1 MTEQTEEQKSFE
13 ELIASLEGR
22 VRKLEAGDLPLEQ
35 ALKLFE
41 EGIEL
46 TRDCHERLD
55 AADRRIIDLESRRK
69 E

>member
-1 MTEQTEEQKSFE
+1 MTEETEEQKPFE
-13 ELIASLEGR
+13 ELIASLEDR

>member
-1 MTEQTEEQKSFE
+1 MSEEPQKSFE
-13 ELIASLEGR
+13 ELIEALEDR
-22 VRKLEAGDLPLEQ
+22 VRKLEAGELPLEQ

-55 AADRRIIDLESRRK
+55 AADRRIVELESHRK

>member
-1 MTEQTEEQKSFE
+1 MSDEKESRSFD
-13 ELIASLEGR
+13 ELIEALEAR
-22 VRKLEAGDLPLEQ
+22 VRQLESGDLPLGD

-46 TRDCHERLD
+46 TRNCHERLD
-55 AADRRIIDLESRRK
+55 AADRRIIDLERTGRQ

>member
-1 MTEQTEEQKSFE
+1 VTEETEEQKPFE
-13 ELIASLEGR
+13 ELIASLEDR

>member
-1 MTEQTEEQKSFE
+1 MSEEPQKSFE
-13 ELIASLEGR
+13 ELIEALEDR

-55 AADRRIIDLESRRK
+55 AADRRIVELESHRK

>member
-1 MTEQTEEQKSFE
+1 MSEEPQKSFE
-13 ELIASLEGR
+13 ELIEALEDR
-22 VRKLEAGDLPLEQ
+22 VRKLEAGELPLEH

-55 AADRRIIDLESRRK
+55 AADRRIVELESRRK

>member
-1 MTEQTEEQKSFE
+1 MSDETRTFE
-13 ELIASLEGR
+13 ELIGALEER
-22 VRKLEAGDLPLEQ
+22 VRRLETGELELVD
-35 ALKLFE
+35 ALKIFE

-55 AADRRIIDLESRRK
+55 AADRRLVDLDSRK

>member
-1 MTEQTEEQKSFE
+1 MSEEPQKSFE
-13 ELIASLEGR
+13 ELIESLEDR
-22 VRKLEAGDLPLEQ
+22 VRKLEAGELPLEQ

-55 AADRRIIDLESRRK
+55 AADRRIVELESHRK

>member
-1 MTEQTEEQKSFE
+1 MSEEPQKSFE
-13 ELIASLEGR
+13 ELIEALEDR
-22 VRKLEAGDLPLEQ
+22 VRKLEGGDLPLEQ

-55 AADRRIIDLESRRK
+55 AADRRIVELESHRK

>member
-1 MTEQTEEQKSFE
+1 MSETKENRSFE
-13 ELIASLEGR
+13 ELIEALEAR
-22 VRKLEAGDLPLEQ
+22 VRRLEAGDLPLTD

-46 TRDCHERLD
+46 TRNCHERLD
-55 AADRRIIDLESRRK
+55 AADRRIIDLERDGRQ

>member
-1 MTEQTEEQKSFE
+1 MSEEPQKSFE
-13 ELIASLEGR
+13 ELIESLEDR

-55 AADRRIIDLESRRK
+55 AADRRIVELESHRK

>member
-1 MTEQTEEQKSFE
+1 MSDETKTFD
-13 ELIASLEGR
+13 ELIGALEDR
-22 VRKLEAGDLPLEQ
+22 VRHLETGELPLVE
-35 ALKLFE
+35 ALKVFE

-55 AADRRIIDLESRRK
+55 AADRRIVDLETRK

>member
-1 MTEQTEEQKSFE
+1 MSEAKENRSFE
-13 ELIASLEGR
+13 ELIEALEAR
-22 VRKLEAGDLPLEQ
+22 VRRLEAGDLPLTN

-46 TRDCHERLD
+46 TRNCHERLD
-55 AADRRIIDLESRRK
+55 AADRRIIDLERDGRQ